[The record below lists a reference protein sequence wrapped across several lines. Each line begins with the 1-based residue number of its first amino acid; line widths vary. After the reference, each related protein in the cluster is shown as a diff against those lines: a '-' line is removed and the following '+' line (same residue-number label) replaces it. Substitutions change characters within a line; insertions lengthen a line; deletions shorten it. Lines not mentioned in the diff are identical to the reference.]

1 MAASATYRRRVIDD
15 ELDEL
20 IGALAAIAIEGPKG
34 VGKTRTALQRAK
46 TVHRLDDPAELA
58 VAQAQPAR
66 LLEGERP
73 VLIDEWQRLTE
84 VWDLVRRAVDDG
96 DGKHLRWLKEKL
108 GDMVLDQVIVTTGP
122 QAYRRSDGVAV
133 VPLALLGP

>member
-1 MAASATYRRRVIDD
+1 MSALAPYRPRVVDN

-20 IGALAAIAIEGPKG
+20 LSDLAAIAIEGPKG

-46 TVHRLDDPAELA
+46 TVHRLDDNAELA
-58 VAQAQPAR
+58 VAQADPAR

-73 VLIDEWQRLTE
+73 VLIDEWQRLRE

-96 DGKHLRWLKEKL
+96 APPGSFLL
-108 GDMVLDQVIVTTGP
+108 TG
-122 QAYRRSDGVAV
+122 S
-133 VPLALLGP
+133 